1 MSEWNELV
9 LMKGKHEWNT
19 ETFRDGMV
27 VKYRDK
33 PEPEI
38 TIKKDGGTWVKRENG
53 IDYLCM
59 NPSDVVEE
67 DDILNE
73 LSGTMRWKQ
82 INDKNGKPVLEITDE
97 IAKLRPMVESGI
109 TGNIVPLLAVRDSA
123 YSCGE
128 IVKGRFYITEEIN
141 VGPMTSAN
149 CRIATMEDL

>member
-1 MSEWNELV
+1 MSDNYKLAELEERIKS
-9 LMKGKHEWNT
+9 LEEFAEKFGLPENIRKT
-19 ETFRDGMV
+19 EPKVIIR
-27 VKYRDK
+27 KS
-33 PEPEI
+33 
-38 TIKKDGGTWVKRENG
+38 GGTWVKRENG

-73 LSGTMRWKQ
+73 LSGIMKWKP
-82 INDKNGKPVLEITDE
+82 INEIEITDE
-97 IAKLRPMVESGI
+97 IAHMHPLVESGI

-141 VGPMTSAN
+141 VGPITSAT
-149 CRIATMEDL
+149 CRLATVEDL